1 MVGGRYLHG
10 TTSGR
15 IEGVPVERGTA
26 RASLISIDA
35 RSVENMDA
43 RSDIRE
49 FLSSRRAKITPE
61 QASLPA
67 YGHNRRVKG
76 LRREEVAMLAGIS
89 VEYYTRLERGNAAG
103 VSEDVLEGVTRALQL
118 DEAER
123 AHLFDL
129 VRAAN
134 ATSRP
139 TRRRATQ
146 ERVRPT
152 VQRIL
157 DSITAPAYVRNGRLD
172 LLAANTLGYALY
184 APVFE
189 DTIGIPNMSRFIF
202 LNPRASEFFCDWESI
217 ANDAVAILRA
227 AAGHDPYDKGLS
239 DLIGEFSTRSD
250 EFRVRWAAHN
260 VKFHRTGAKMLHHP
274 LVGDLALDYEAL
286 DLPGDPGQRILI
298 YSAEP
303 GTPSQQALDL
313 LASWAKTPMSL
324 PAGELADER

>member
-1 MVGGRYLHG
+1 VAG
-10 TTSGR
+10 T
-15 IEGVPVERGTA
+15 
-26 RASLISIDA
+26 
-35 RSVENMDA
+35 N
-43 RSDIRE
+43 DIRD
-49 FLSSRRAKITPE
+49 FLTSRRAKITPE

-67 YGHNRRVKG
+67 YGSNRRVQG
-76 LRREEVAMLAGIS
+76 LRRAEAAMLAGIS
-89 VEYYTRLERGNAAG
+89 VEYYTRLERGSAAG
-103 VSEDVLEGVTRALQL
+103 ASQDVLEGVARALQL

-139 TRRRATQ
+139 MRRRPAQ

-172 LLAANTLGYALY
+172 LIAANTLGHALY

-189 DTIGIPNMSRFIF
+189 DPSGTPNMARFIF
-202 LNPRASEFFCDWESI
+202 LQPRASDFFRDWEKI

-227 AAGHDPYDKGLS
+227 EAGRDPYDKLLS
-239 DLIGEFSTRSD
+239 HLIGELSTRSD

-260 VKFHRTGAKMLHHP
+260 VKFHRTGAKTLHHP
-274 LVGDLALDYEAL
+274 VVGELTLDYEAL
-286 DLPGDPGQRILI
+286 DLPGDTGQRILV

-303 GTPSQQALDL
+303 GSPSQQALDL
-313 LASWAKTPMSL
+313 LTSWATTPTG
-324 PAGELADER
+324 PRADETVGER